1 MRRGSATKYH
11 ARRLQWLR
19 ARPELMMG
27 VPSLDEDVTE
37 AGSMCLAGL
46 TGLMTHE
53 GLLGSTPTAM
63 RRETVRRL
71 VGELRTGK
79 PVNPEW

>member
-19 ARPELMMG
+19 ERPGLMVG
-27 VPSLDEDVTE
+27 VPSMDEDVTE
-37 AGSMCLAGL
+37 AGSEALGRLTEKMTGVGL
-46 TGLMTHE
+46 IGT
-53 GLLGSTPTAM
+53 TPTAM

-79 PVNPEW
+79 VVNPEW